1 MSASDGSNF
10 SRRSLIKSGVLA
22 TVGATVGF
30 AVTRSALAAAA
41 DKALP
46 LITKTVPSSKEK
58 LPVIGVGTNNFGVS
72 APDELAARRE
82 VLAKLPELGGA
93 IVDTAQAY
101 GTSEAVI
108 GEAVAAIGNRSKLFI
123 ATKTPLG
130 GDVSNAKV
138 TLEKSFA
145 ALRTDKID
153 LLQIHNVHGID
164 ELLPLY
170 KDYKKAG
177 RVRYIGITT
186 SQDSQYPQLVEAM
199 KKYDFDFVQV
209 DYSMQDR
216 SAEKEVFPIAQSKG
230 MGVLVNMPL
239 GGRRGNNLM
248 TQVAGKEL
256 PKWAA
261 DIDVTSWAQFF
272 LKYDISHPV
281 VTAAIPGTTKL
292 SHLEDNQKAGRG
304 RLPDAATRKK
314 MEEFWAGIAT

>member
-1 MSASDGSNF
+1 MSASEGSIF
-10 SRRSLIKSGVLA
+10 SRRTLIKSGVY
-22 TVGATVGF
+22 ATVGF
-30 AVTRSALAAAA
+30 AVARAGLAQAA
-41 DKALP
+41 DQGLP
-46 LITKTVPSSKEK
+46 LITKIIPSTKEK
-58 LPVIGVGTNNFGVS
+58 LPVIGIGTNNFGVS
-72 APDELAARRE
+72 AAEELAARRD
-82 VLAKLPELGGA
+82 VIKMLPELGGA
-93 IVDTAQAY
+93 IIDTAQAY

-108 GEAVAAIGNRSKLFI
+108 GDAVAAVGNRSKLFI

-130 GDVSNAKV
+130 GNVSDAKA

-145 ALRTDKID
+145 SLKTDKID

-177 RVRYIGITT
+177 KIRYIGITT
-186 SQDSQYPQLVEAM
+186 SVDSQYPQLLEAM

-216 SAEKEVFPIAQSKG
+216 TAEKDVFPVAKDKG

-248 TQVAGKEL
+248 QQVAGKEL

-281 VTAAIPGTTKL
+281 VTAAIPGTTKV

-314 MEEFWAGIAT
+314 MEEHWATIAT

>member
-1 MSASDGSNF
+1 MSSSEGSLF
-10 SRRSLIKSGVLA
+10 SRRTLLQSGVYA
-22 TVGATVGF
+22 TVG
-30 AVTRSALAAAA
+30 LAAARAGLVQAA
-41 DKALP
+41 DKSLL
-46 LITKTVPSSKEK
+46 LITKTVPSTKEK
-58 LPVIGVGTNNFGVS
+58 LPVIGIGTNNFGVT
-72 APDELAARRE
+72 AADELAARRD
-82 VLAKLPELGGA
+82 VLKRLPELGGA

-101 GTSEAVI
+101 GTSEQVI
-108 GEAVAAIGNRSKLFI
+108 GDAVAAIGNRSKLFI
-123 ATKTPLG
+123 ATKTPLAG
-130 GDVSNAKV
+130 NVSDAKA

-145 ALRTDKID
+145 SLKTDKID

-177 RVRYIGITT
+177 KIRYIGVTT
-186 SQDSQYPQLVEAM
+186 SVDSQYAALIEAM

-216 SAEKEVFPIAQSKG
+216 SAEKEVFPVAKDKG
-230 MGVLVNMPL
+230 MGVLVNVPL

-248 TQVAGKEL
+248 QQVAGKEL

-281 VTAAIPGTTKL
+281 VTAAIPGTTKV

-304 RLPDAATRKK
+304 KLPDAETREK
-314 MEEFWAGIAT
+314 MVKHWESIST

>member
-1 MSASDGSNF
+1 MSSSEGSNF
-10 SRRSLIKSGVLA
+10 SRRTLIKSGVY
-22 TVGATVGF
+22 ATVGF
-30 AVTRSALAAAA
+30 AVGRASLATAA
-41 DKALP
+41 DKSLP
-46 LITKTVPSSKEK
+46 LITKTVPSTKEK
-58 LPVIGVGTNNFGVS
+58 LPVIGIGTNNFGVS
-72 APDELAARRE
+72 APEELAARRD
-82 VLAKLPELGGA
+82 VIKMLPELGGA
-93 IVDTAQAY
+93 IIDTAQAY

-108 GEAVAAIGNRSKLFI
+108 GDSVAAIGNRSKLFI

-130 GDVSNAKV
+130 GNVSDAKA

-145 ALRTDKID
+145 SLKTDKID

-177 RVRYIGITT
+177 KIRYIGITT
-186 SQDSQYPQLVEAM
+186 SVDSQYPQLLEAM

-216 SAEKEVFPIAQSKG
+216 TAEKDVFPVAKDKG

-248 TQVAGKEL
+248 QQVAGKEL

-281 VTAAIPGTTKL
+281 VTAAIPGTTKV

-314 MEEFWAGIAT
+314 MEEHWATIAT

>member
-10 SRRSLIKSGVLA
+10 SRRSLIKSGVY
-22 TVGATVGF
+22 ATVGF
-30 AVTRSALAAAA
+30 AVARSGIAAAA
-41 DKALP
+41 DSLP
-46 LITKTVPSSKEK
+46 LITKTVPSTKEK
-58 LPVIGVGTNNFGVS
+58 LPVIGIGTNNFGVS
-72 APDELAARRE
+72 APDELASRRD

-108 GEAVAAIGNRSKLFI
+108 GEAVASIGNRSKLFI

-130 GDVSNAKV
+130 GDVSNAKD
-138 TLEKSFA
+138 TLEKSFK

-177 RVRYIGITT
+177 RIRYIGVTT
-186 SQDSQYPQLVEAM
+186 SQDSQYAALVEAM

-216 SAEKEVFPIAQSKG
+216 SAEKEVFPVAQSKG

-248 TQVAGKEL
+248 SQVSGKEL

-261 DIDVTSWAQFF
+261 DIDVSSWAQFF

-281 VTAAIPGTTKL
+281 VTAAIPGTTKV

-304 RLPDAATRKK
+304 RLPDAATRRK

>member
-1 MSASDGSNF
+1 MSASEGSNF
-10 SRRSLIKSGVLA
+10 SRRTLIKSGVY
-22 TVGATVGF
+22 ATVGF
-30 AVTRSALAAAA
+30 AVARAGVVGAA
-41 DKALP
+41 DKSLP
-46 LITKTVPSSKEK
+46 LITKTVPSTKEK
-58 LPVIGVGTNNFGVS
+58 LPVIGIGTNNFGVT
-72 APDELAARRE
+72 AADELAARRD
-82 VLAKLPELGGA
+82 VIKMLPELGGA
-93 IVDTAQAY
+93 IIDTAQAY
-101 GTSEAVI
+101 GASEQVI
-108 GEAVAAIGNRSKLFI
+108 GDSMAAIGNRSKLFI
-123 ATKTPLG
+123 ATKTPLAG
-130 GDVSNAKV
+130 NVSDAKA

-145 ALRTDKID
+145 ALKTDKID

-177 RVRYIGITT
+177 RIRYIGVTT
-186 SQDSQYPQLVEAM
+186 SVDSQYAELVAAM

-216 SAEKEVFPIAQSKG
+216 SAEKDVFPVAQDKG

-239 GGRRGNNLM
+239 GGRRGSNLM
-248 TQVAGKEL
+248 QKVAGKEL

-261 DIDVTSWAQFF
+261 DLDVTSWAQFF

-281 VTAAIPGTTKL
+281 VTAAIPGTTKV

-314 MEEFWAGIAT
+314 MEELWESIST

>member
-1 MSASDGSNF
+1 
-10 SRRSLIKSGVLA
+10 VY
-22 TVGATVGF
+22 ATVGF
-30 AVTRSALAAAA
+30 AVARSAVAVAA

-46 LITKTVPSSKEK
+46 LITKTVPSTKEK

-108 GEAVAAIGNRSKLFI
+108 GEAVAGIGNRSKLFI

-130 GDVSNAKV
+130 GDVSNAKS
-138 TLEKSFA
+138 TLEKSFQ

-170 KDYKKAG
+170 KDFKKAG

-186 SQDSQYPQLVEAM
+186 SQDSQYGQLVEAM

-216 SAEKEVFPIAQSKG
+216 TAEKEVFPVALAKG

-248 TQVAGKEL
+248 SQVAGKEL

-281 VTAAIPGTTKL
+281 VTGAIPGTTKL

-314 MEEFWAGIAT
+314 MEDYWATIAT

>member
-1 MSASDGSNF
+1 MSASDGANF
-10 SRRSLIKSGVLA
+10 SRRALIKSGVY
-22 TVGATVGF
+22 ATVGF
-30 AVTRSALAAAA
+30 AVARAGIAAAA
-41 DKALP
+41 DLA
-46 LITKTVPSSKEK
+46 LITKTIPSTKEK
-58 LPVIGVGTNNFGVS
+58 LPVIGIGTNNFGVS
-72 APDELAARRE
+72 APEELAARRD
-82 VLAKLPELGGA
+82 VIKRLPELGGA
-93 IVDTAQAY
+93 VIDTAQAY
-101 GTSEAVI
+101 GASEAVI
-108 GEAVAAIGNRSKLFI
+108 GDAVVAAGNRSKLFI

-130 GDVSNAKV
+130 GDVSNAKA
-138 TLEKSFA
+138 TLDKSFA
-145 ALRTDKID
+145 ALKTDKID
-153 LLQIHNVHGID
+153 LLQIHNVHGVE

-177 RVRYIGITT
+177 KIRYIGITT
-186 SQDSQYPQLVEAM
+186 SVDSQYAALIDAM

-216 SAEKEVFPIAQSKG
+216 SAEKEVFPVARDKG

-248 TQVAGKEL
+248 QQVAGKEL

-281 VTAAIPGTTKL
+281 VTAAIPGTTKV

-304 RLPDAATRKK
+304 RVPDAAMRKQ
-314 MEEFWAGIAT
+314 MEEHWTRIAT

>member
-1 MSASDGSNF
+1 MSSSEGSNF
-10 SRRSLIKSGVLA
+10 SRRTLIKSGVY
-22 TVGATVGF
+22 ATVGF
-30 AVTRSALAAAA
+30 AVARASLATAA
-41 DKALP
+41 DKSLP
-46 LITKTVPSSKEK
+46 LITKTVPSTKEK
-58 LPVIGVGTNNFGVS
+58 LPVIGIGTNNFGVS
-72 APDELAARRE
+72 APEELAARRD
-82 VLAKLPELGGA
+82 VIKMLPELGGA
-93 IVDTAQAY
+93 IIDTAQAY

-108 GEAVAAIGNRSKLFI
+108 GDSVAAIGNRSKLFI

-130 GDVSNAKV
+130 GNVSDAKT

-145 ALRTDKID
+145 SLKTDKID

-177 RVRYIGITT
+177 KIRYIGVTT
-186 SQDSQYPQLVEAM
+186 SVDSQYPQLIEAM

-216 SAEKEVFPIAQSKG
+216 TAEKDVFPIAQDKG

-248 TQVAGKEL
+248 QQVAGKEL

-261 DIDVTSWAQFF
+261 DLDVTSWAQFF

-281 VTAAIPGTTKL
+281 VTAAIPGTTKV

-314 MEEFWAGIAT
+314 MEEFWASIAT

>member
-1 MSASDGSNF
+1 MSASEGSNL
-10 SRRSLIKSGVLA
+10 SRRTLIKSGVY
-22 TVGATVGF
+22 ATVGF
-30 AVTRSALAAAA
+30 AVARTGLAA
-41 DKALP
+41 DKSLP
-46 LITKTVPSSKEK
+46 LITKTVPSTKEK
-58 LPVIGVGTNNFGVS
+58 LPVIGIGTNNFGVT
-72 APDELAARRE
+72 AADELAARHD
-82 VLAKLPELGGA
+82 VIKMLPELGGA
-93 IVDTAQAY
+93 IIDTAQAY
-101 GTSEAVI
+101 GTSEQVI
-108 GEAVAAIGNRSKLFI
+108 GDAVAAIGNRSKLFI
-123 ATKTPLG
+123 ATKTPLAG
-130 GDVSNAKV
+130 NVSDAKA

-145 ALRTDKID
+145 SLKTDKID

-177 RVRYIGITT
+177 KIRYIGVTT
-186 SQDSQYPQLVEAM
+186 SQDSQYSQLVEAM

-216 SAEKEVFPIAQSKG
+216 TAEKDVFPVAQAKG

-239 GGRRGNNLM
+239 GGRRGSNLM
-248 TQVAGKEL
+248 QKVAGKEL

-281 VTAAIPGTTKL
+281 VTAAIPGTTKV

-314 MEEFWAGIAT
+314 MEEFWESIST